1 MSKEDW
7 EWGLER
13 DMELVGLGV
22 GHGRGLAV
30 RSVKVQV
37 RSGPGLV

>member
-1 MSKEDW
+1 MT
-7 EWGLER
+7 LER
-13 DMELVGLGV
+13 DLERDLELVGLGV

-30 RSVKVQV
+30 RSGKVQV